1 MIQSLLWGWRQ
12 ILSKVDRLSSCDRT
26 SRQTTGL
33 NRRNRPRDAEE
44 GVAQQFCGADSSE
57 PVAKARGCVVGQ
69 GRKGLDIARQVV
81 ALAIV

>member
-1 MIQSLLWGWRQ
+1 MSKIDH
-12 ILSKVDRLSSCDRT
+12 LSIASHVKP
-26 SRQTTGL
+26 TGL
-33 NRRNRPRDAEE
+33 NRRNRPSDAEE